1 MIDGYIRIFT
11 FKSKV
16 FWIYIPYI
24 ERDKG
29 EGCDYHRRIELENK
43 EFVMPVTFSPH
54 SFKTPPIMAG
64 TQSSI
69 QFFYLLYSCL
79 SETFYSGH
87 EPIQVNRR
95 CWVAWENHHDL
106 RRLKQLKTCRH
117 HGCRSL
123 VRFSL
128 WVTEVKMSLTCSS
141 VQKHTALCFSDIG
154 ARGSPEM
161 KASWEGW
168 IFFT

>member
-1 MIDGYIRIFT
+1 MKFIVPIQQF
-11 FKSKV
+11 
-16 FWIYIPYI
+16 IYIGRTSLKNT
-24 ERDKG
+24 ERLTHHLNISWG
-29 EGCDYHRRIELENK
+29 NY
-43 EFVMPVTFSPH
+43 FSPH
-54 SFKTPPIMAG
+54 SFKTPPVVAG
-64 TQSSI
+64 TQSST

-87 EPIQVNRR
+87 EPFQVNRR

-106 RRLKQLKTCRH
+106 RRLKQLKTCRR

-141 VQKHTALCFSDIG
+141 VQKNTALCFSDIG

-168 IFFT
+168 ICFT